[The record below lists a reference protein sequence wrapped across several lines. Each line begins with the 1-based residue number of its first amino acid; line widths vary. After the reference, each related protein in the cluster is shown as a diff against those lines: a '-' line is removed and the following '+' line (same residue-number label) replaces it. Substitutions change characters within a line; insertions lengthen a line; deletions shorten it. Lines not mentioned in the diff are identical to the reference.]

1 MQKLTKMPKTGE
13 ISVKDYLYGNRSKTE
28 VNIIHPKKGTKK
40 KSTFQN
46 IDLKLN
52 EFDIIEVIGRGSVG
66 KIYLVMYQKDG
77 KFYAMKSMRKD
88 QLLSEGI
95 TNNILIEKNILME
108 GQCEFILTLSFFFQT
123 PERIYY
129 IMPFIKGGDLFHK
142 LKSDIFLK
150 EDIVRFYSSQIAIA
164 IQHLHDLGFAYRD
177 LKPENILID

>member
-108 GQCEFILTLSFFFQT
+108 GQCEFI
-123 PERIYY
+123 
-129 IMPFIKGGDLFHK
+129 
-142 LKSDIFLK
+142 
-150 EDIVRFYSSQIAIA
+150 
-164 IQHLHDLGFAYRD
+164 
-177 LKPENILID
+177 

>member
-1 MQKLTKMPKTGE
+1 
-13 ISVKDYLYGNRSKTE
+13 
-28 VNIIHPKKGTKK
+28 
-40 KSTFQN
+40 
-46 IDLKLN
+46 
-52 EFDIIEVIGRGSVG
+52 
-66 KIYLVMYQKDG
+66 MYQKDG